1 MTDPDARRAALPTRK
16 WKKRKNPQTWEGM
29 VKVQRNLNP
38 PANTSVLITSRDGMI
53 RYQGPADD
61 AILRWFEDDEP
72 KFYARATLR
81 NTIIH
86 IVRKHDGHTW

>member
-1 MTDPDARRAALPTRK
+1 MPRKRGNPPT
-16 WKKRKNPQTWEGM
+16 WAGM
-29 VKVQRNLNP
+29 VKVQRNLDH

-53 RYQGPADD
+53 RYEGPADAD
-61 AILRWFEDDEP
+61 ILRWFESDEF

-86 IVRKHDGHTW
+86 IIRKHDGHNW